1 MSNKNVRINNY
12 FINNNDIPMNNN
24 GNLMHNSSISLN
36 NNLNLM
42 NNSGNFMNNNGN
54 FMNNSGNFMN
64 NSGNFM
70 NNSGNLMNNNGNS
83 MNNIMNQTMPLNNNL
98 NFYNSMGINN
108 SMNMNMYNLMMQFL
122 FMYYNPQNK
131 TFFNNNSNNTNK
143 MLTIN
148 PNNEERTAKNPKVFG
163 GLLPREKKT
172 EDYNAFPDNG
182 GNKINLYFQAPTG
195 HKINMLVPDNI
206 QIKEVLVKYV
216 LRIGLEPDVIDNA
229 IYFLYGGNKIKKNER
244 RTIRE
249 MYMLNGAI
257 IIVIDKKG
265 IIGA

>member
-1 MSNKNVRINNY
+1 MSNKNVRMNNY
-12 FINNNDIPMNNN
+12 FINNSGIPMNNN
-24 GNLMHNSSISLN
+24 GNLMHNSAMNLN
-36 NNLNLM
+36 NNLTLM

-54 FMNNSGNFMN
+54 FMNNSGNFNNNVNLMN
-64 NSGNFM
+64 NSGMF
-70 NNSGNLMNNNGNS
+70 MNNNGNS
-83 MNNIMNQTMPLNNNL
+83 MNNMFNQPMPFNNNL
-98 NFYNSMGINN
+98 NFFNYMGINN

-122 FMYYNPQNK
+122 FTQYNPANQ
-131 TFFNNNSNNTNK
+131 TFFNNTSNNINK
-143 MLTIN
+143 MSSIN
-148 PNNEERTAKNPKVFG
+148 PNYEEKTAKNPKVFK

-172 EDYNAFPDNG
+172 EDYNPFPDNG

-206 QIKEVLVKYV
+206 QMKEVLVKYV

-229 IYFLYGGNKIKKNER
+229 IYFLYGGNKIKKKER

-249 MYMLNGAI
+249 MYILNGAI

-265 IIGA
+265 VIGA